1 MTLSPHA
8 AQRAPAVLSPFVLEA
23 RGITKRYPN
32 GVLAN
37 DHVDLCVQKGEIH
50 ALVGENGAG
59 KTTLMKA
66 LYGLEQ
72 PDSGQILL
80 NGQPT
85 TIPNPDAAIRHGIG
99 MVHQHFMLIPS
110 LTIAENI
117 ILGREPT
124 TRGVIAHAEA
134 VRITRA
140 LSEQYGLHVNPEA
153 RVDVIPV
160 GERQRVEILKTL
172 YRGAEILILDEPT
185 AVLTPQETHD
195 LFRAI
200 QSLVA
205 QGKTVI
211 FITHKLREVK
221 EISDNITVMRRGK
234 VVGTV
239 RTVDVTREEI
249 ARLMIGREVLDR
261 TRKDA
266 VARGPLVLEATNL
279 NYVTPDGKRAL
290 SDVSLQAYAGEIL
303 GVAGVEGNGQ
313 TELIEV
319 LAGLTRPAAGAIV
332 VNGKEITGLGARGT
346 REAGVSHIPE
356 DRLEL
361 GLAADASIEE
371 NLIIDRYYRAPFSRG
386 GFLNFKAKEENA
398 RQAIADF
405 DVRTPDAK
413 MTARSL
419 SGGNMQKLVVARELS
434 AHPNLLLAAQPTRGI
449 DIGATELVHRQ
460 LIAARDAGTA
470 VILVSADLGE
480 VMALSDRLAV
490 MYNGEIVALFT
501 DVPSLTEEELGYY
514 MLGVKRQGEVDSR
527 Q

>member
-1 MTLSPHA
+1 MSLSP
-8 AQRAPAVLSPFVLEA
+8 QSSVLSPCVLEA

-37 DHVDLCVQKGEIH
+37 DHVDLRVQKGEIH

-80 NGQPT
+80 NDQPT

-124 TRGVIAHAEA
+124 TRGVIAHGEA

-140 LSEQYGLHVNPEA
+140 LSDQYGLHVDPEA
-153 RVDVIPV
+153 RVDIIPV

-200 QSLVA
+200 RSLVA

-239 RTVDVTREEI
+239 PTVDVTREEI

-319 LAGLTRPAAGAIV
+319 LAGLTRPAAGAII

-386 GFLNFKAKEENA
+386 GFLNVKAEAENA

>member
-1 MTLSPHA
+1 MSLSP
-8 AQRAPAVLSPFVLEA
+8 QSSVLSPVLEA

-37 DHVDLCVQKGEIH
+37 DHVNLRVRKGEIH

-80 NGQPT
+80 DGQPT

-117 ILGREPT
+117 VLGREPT
-124 TRGVIAHAEA
+124 KRGVIAQGDA
-134 VRITRA
+134 VRITRE
-140 LSEQYGLHVNPEA
+140 LSEQYGLLVDPEA

-185 AVLTPQETHD
+185 AVLTPQETND
-195 LFRAI
+195 LFRAVRA
-200 QSLVA
+200 LVA

-221 EISDNITVMRRGK
+221 EISDNVTIMRRGT

-239 RTVDVTREEI
+239 RTADVTREEI
-249 ARLMIGREVLDR
+249 ARMMVGREVLDR
-261 TRKDA
+261 TRKKA
-266 VARGPLVLEATNL
+266 AARGPLVLAAANL

-290 SDVSLQAYAGEIL
+290 ADVSLEAYAGEIL
-303 GVAGVEGNGQ
+303 GIAGVEGNGQ

-319 LAGLTRPAAGAIV
+319 LAGLTLPAAGKII
-332 VNGKEITGLGARGT
+332 VNGKEITGEGARGT

-371 NLIIDRYYRAPFSRG
+371 NLIVDRYYRAPFSRG
-386 GFLNFKAKEENA
+386 GFLNVRAEAENA
-398 RQAIADF
+398 RQAIVDF

-413 MTARSL
+413 VTARSL

-470 VILVSADLGE
+470 VVLVSADLGE

-514 MLGVKRQGEVDSR
+514 MLGIKRQEVASS

>member
-1 MTLSPHA
+1 MSLSP
-8 AQRAPAVLSPFVLEA
+8 QSSVLSPCVLEA

-37 DHVDLCVQKGEIH
+37 DHVDLRVQKGEIH

-80 NGQPT
+80 NDQPT

-124 TRGVIAHAEA
+124 TRGVIAHGEA

-140 LSEQYGLHVNPEA
+140 LSDQYGLHVDPEA
-153 RVDVIPV
+153 RVDIIPV

-200 QSLVA
+200 RSLVA

>member
-1 MTLSPHA
+1 MS
-8 AQRAPAVLSPFVLEA
+8 FVLEA

-37 DHVDLCVQKGEIH
+37 DHVDLRVQKGEIH

-80 NGQPT
+80 NGQST

-124 TRGVIAHAEA
+124 KRGVLAQTDA
-134 VRITRA
+134 VRITRT
-140 LSEQYGLHVNPEA
+140 LSEQYGLHVDPEA

-185 AVLTPQETHD
+185 AVLTPQETTD
-195 LFRAI
+195 LFRAVR
-200 QSLVA
+200 SLVA

-221 EISDNITVMRRGK
+221 EISDNVTVMRRGK

-239 RTVDVTREEI
+239 RTADVTRAEI
-249 ARLMIGREVLDR
+249 AQMMVGRAVLDR
-261 TRKDA
+261 TRKA
-266 VARGPLVLEATNL
+266 AAARGPLVLEVTGL

-290 SDVSLQAYAGEIL
+290 ADVSLDAYAGEIL

-319 LAGLTRPAAGAIV
+319 LAGLTLPAAGKIV
-332 VNGKEITGLGARGT
+332 VNGAEITGLGARGT

-371 NLIIDRYYRAPFSRG
+371 NLIVDRYYRAPFSRG
-386 GFLNFKAKEENA
+386 GFLNFKAEAENA

-413 MTARSL
+413 VTARSL

-434 AHPNLLLAAQPTRGI
+434 AHPKLLLAAQPTRGI

-460 LIAARDAGTA
+460 LLAARDAGTA

-501 DVPSLTEEELGYY
+501 DVPSLTEEEVGYC
-514 MLGVKRQGEVDSR
+514 MLGIKRGMSDEQ
-527 Q
+527 

>member
-1 MTLSPHA
+1 MS
-8 AQRAPAVLSPFVLEA
+8 FVLEA
-23 RGITKRYPN
+23 RGVTKRYPN

-37 DHVDLCVQKGEIH
+37 DHVDLRVRQGEIH

-59 KTTLMKA
+59 KTTLMKM

-80 NGQPT
+80 HGKPT
-85 TIPNPDAAIRHGIG
+85 HISNPDAAIKSGIG
-99 MVHQHFMLIPS
+99 MVHQHFMLVPS

-117 ILGREPT
+117 VLGREPT
-124 TRGVIAHAEA
+124 RRGGILAGESA
-134 VRITRA
+134 VRITRD
-140 LSEQYGLHVNPEA
+140 LSERYGLRVDPEA

-185 AVLTPQETHD
+185 AVLTPQESDD
-195 LFRAI
+195 LFRAVR
-200 QSLVA
+200 SLVT

-221 EISDNITVMRRGK
+221 EISDNVTVMRRGK
-234 VVGTV
+234 VVGEV
-239 RTVDVTREEI
+239 RTADVTREEI
-249 ARLMIGREVLDR
+249 ARLMVGREVLDR
-261 TRKDA
+261 TRKEA
-266 VARGPLVLEATNL
+266 RARGPLVLAARNL
-279 NYVTPDGKRAL
+279 NYVTPEGKRAL
-290 SDVSLQAYAGEIL
+290 ADVSLDAYAGEIL
-303 GVAGVEGNGQ
+303 GIAGVEGNGQ
-313 TELIEV
+313 TELVEV
-319 LAGLTRPAAGAIV
+319 LAGLTLPAAGMIA
-332 VNGKEITGLGARGT
+332 VNGEDVTGHGARVC

-371 NLIIDRYYRAPFSRG
+371 NLIIDRYYRMPFSRG
-386 GFLNFKAKEENA
+386 GFMNLKAEAKNA
-398 RQAIADF
+398 REAIENF

-434 AHPNLLLAAQPTRGI
+434 AAPKLLLAAQPTRGI

-460 LIAARDAGTA
+460 LVAARDAGTA
-470 VILVSADLGE
+470 VVLVSADLGE
-480 VMALSDRLAV
+480 VVSLSDRLAV
-490 MYNGEIVALFT
+490 MYNGEIVAIFS
-501 DVPSLTEEELGYY
+501 DVAALTEEELGYY
-514 MLGVKRQGEVDSR
+514 MLGVKRQEGVGSG

>member
-1 MTLSPHA
+1 MS
-8 AQRAPAVLSPFVLEA
+8 FVLEA

-37 DHVDLCVQKGEIH
+37 DHVDLRVRQGEIH

-80 NGQPT
+80 NGRPI

-124 TRGVIAHAEA
+124 KRGVISRSDA
-134 VRITRA
+134 VRITRE
-140 LSEQYGLHVNPEA
+140 LSEQYGLRVDPEA

-185 AVLTPQETHD
+185 AVLTPQETTD
-195 LFRAI
+195 LFRAVR
-200 QSLVA
+200 SLVA

-221 EISDNITVMRRGK
+221 EISDNVTVMRRGK
-234 VVGTV
+234 VVG
-239 RTVDVTREEI
+239 DG
-249 ARLMIGREVLDR
+249 ADGGCD
-261 TRKDA
+261 
-266 VARGPLVLEATNL
+266 ARGDR
-279 NYVTPDGKRAL
+279 PDDGRARGAGPHAQRGGGARPARPGRDET
-290 SDVSLQAYAGEIL
+290 STTSRRTANAPSRMSRSRRMPGEIL
-303 GVAGVEGNGQ
+303 GIAGVEGNGQ
-313 TELIEV
+313 TELVEV
-319 LAGLTRPAAGAIV
+319 LAGLTLPAAGKIA
-332 VNGKEITGLGARGT
+332 VNGKDVTGLGARGT

-386 GFLNFKAKEENA
+386 GFLNLRAEAENA
-398 RQAIADF
+398 RAGD
-405 DVRTPDAK
+405 
-413 MTARSL
+413 
-419 SGGNMQKLVVARELS
+419 RELRC
-434 AHPNLLLAAQPTRGI
+434 AHAGRESDGAQPLRRQYAEARRRAGALRAPETAPRRPADARHRHRRDRTRPPAVSR
-449 DIGATELVHRQ
+449 GAGRGHGGHPR
-460 LIAARDAGTA
+460 
-470 VILVSADLGE
+470 LGGP
-480 VMALSDRLAV
+480 RR
-490 MYNGEIVALFT
+490 G
-501 DVPSLTEEELGYY
+501 DVPFRPARRD
-514 MLGVKRQGEVDSR
+514 V
-527 Q
+527 

>member
-1 MTLSPHA
+1 MSLSP
-8 AQRAPAVLSPFVLEA
+8 QSSVLSPFVLEA

-37 DHVDLCVQKGEIH
+37 DHVDLRVQKGEIH

-80 NGQPT
+80 NNQPT

-124 TRGVIAHAEA
+124 TRGVIAHGEA

-140 LSEQYGLHVNPEA
+140 LSDQYGLHVDPEA
-153 RVDVIPV
+153 RVDIIPV

-200 QSLVA
+200 RSLVA

-266 VARGPLVLEATNL
+266 VARGPLGLEATNL

-303 GVAGVEGNGQ
+303 GIAGVEGNGQ

-319 LAGLTRPAAGAIV
+319 LAGLTLPAAGAII
-332 VNGKEITGLGARGT
+332 VNGKEITGRGARGT

-386 GFLNFKAKEENA
+386 GFLNFKAEAENA

-434 AHPNLLLAAQPTRGI
+434 ANPNLLLAAQPTRGI

-514 MLGVKRQGEVDSR
+514 MLGVKRQGDVDSR

>member
-1 MTLSPHA
+1 MS
-8 AQRAPAVLSPFVLEA
+8 FVLEA

-37 DHVDLCVQKGEIH
+37 DHVDLRVAQGEIH

-80 NGQPT
+80 HGRPV

-124 TRGVIAHAEA
+124 KRGVLSQRDA
-134 VRITRA
+134 VRITRE
-140 LSEQYGLHVNPEA
+140 LSEQYGLRVEPEA

-185 AVLTPQETHD
+185 AVLTPQETND
-195 LFRAI
+195 LFRAVR
-200 QSLVA
+200 SLVS

-221 EISDNITVMRRGK
+221 EISDNVTVMRRGK

-239 RTVDVTREEI
+239 RTADVTREEI
-249 ARLMIGREVLDR
+249 ARMMVGRDVLDR

-266 VARGPLVLEATNL
+266 AARGPIVLEATDL

-290 SDVSLQAYAGEIL
+290 ADVSLRAYSGEIL
-303 GVAGVEGNGQ
+303 GIAGVEGNGQ
-313 TELIEV
+313 TELVEV
-319 LAGLTRPAAGAIV
+319 LAGLTTPAAGTIT
-332 VNGKEITGLGARGT
+332 VNGKDVTGLGARGT

-371 NLIIDRYYRAPFSRG
+371 NLIIDRYYREPFSRA
-386 GFLNFKAKEENA
+386 GFINLRAEAENA
-398 RQAIADF
+398 RVAIEDF

-413 MTARSL
+413 VTARSL

-434 AHPNLLLAAQPTRGI
+434 AHPKLLLAAQPTRGI

-460 LIAARDAGTA
+460 LVAARDAGTA
-470 VILVSADLGE
+470 VVLVSADLGE
-480 VMALSDRLAV
+480 VRALSDRLAV
-490 MYNGEIVALFT
+490 MYNGEIVAIFT
-501 DVPSLTEEELGYY
+501 DVPSVSEEELGYY
-514 MLGVKRQGEVDSR
+514 MLGVRRQRAAGSDSEGR
-527 Q
+527 PSVGD

>member
-1 MTLSPHA
+1 MS
-8 AQRAPAVLSPFVLEA
+8 FVLEA
-23 RGITKRYPN
+23 RGITKQYPN

-37 DHVDLCVQKGEIH
+37 DHVDLRVQKGEIH

-72 PDSGQILL
+72 PDSGHILL
-80 NGQPT
+80 NGQPM
-85 TIPNPDAAIRHGIG
+85 TIANPDAAIRQGIG

-124 TRGVIAHAEA
+124 KRGVIARGDA
-134 VRITRA
+134 VRITRV
-140 LSEQYGLHVNPEA
+140 LSDQYGLHVDPEA

-185 AVLTPQETHD
+185 AVLTPQETND

-200 QSLVA
+200 RSLVA

-221 EISDNITVMRRGK
+221 EISDNVTVMRRGK

-239 RTVDVTREEI
+239 RTEDVTREEI
-249 ARLMIGREVLDR
+249 ARMMVGREVLDR
-261 TRKDA
+261 TRKDV

-319 LAGLTRPAAGAIV
+319 LAGLTLPAAGAIV
-332 VNGKEITGLGARGT
+332 VNGTEITGRGARGT

-371 NLIIDRYYRAPFSRG
+371 NLIIDRYYRAPFSHS
-386 GFLNFKAKEENA
+386 GFLNFAAQAENA

-413 MTARSL
+413 VTARSL

-434 AHPNLLLAAQPTRGI
+434 AHPSLLLAAQPTRGI

-514 MLGVKRQGEVDSR
+514 MLGVKRQEIAGDGQRAAGGS
-527 Q
+527 

>member
-1 MTLSPHA
+1 
-8 AQRAPAVLSPFVLEA
+8 
-23 RGITKRYPN
+23 
-32 GVLAN
+32 
-37 DHVDLCVQKGEIH
+37 
-50 ALVGENGAG
+50 
-59 KTTLMKA
+59 
-66 LYGLEQ
+66 
-72 PDSGQILL
+72 
-80 NGQPT
+80 
-85 TIPNPDAAIRHGIG
+85 

-124 TRGVIAHAEA
+124 TRGVIAQGEA

-140 LSEQYGLHVNPEA
+140 LSDQYGLHVDPEA
-153 RVDVIPV
+153 RVDIIPV

-185 AVLTPQETHD
+185 AVLTPQETND
-195 LFRAI
+195 LFRAVR
-200 QSLVA
+200 SLVA

-221 EISDNITVMRRGK
+221 EISDNVTVMRRGK

-239 RTVDVTREEI
+239 RTADVTREEI
-249 ARLMIGREVLDR
+249 ARMMVGREVLDR
-261 TRKDA
+261 TRKEA
-266 VARGPLVLEATNL
+266 AARGPLVLEATNL

-290 SDVSLQAYAGEIL
+290 ADVSLQAYAGEIL
-303 GVAGVEGNGQ
+303 GIAGVEGNGQ

-319 LAGLTRPAAGAIV
+319 LAGLTLPAAGTIV
-332 VNGKEITGLGARGT
+332 VNGAEITGLGARGT
-346 REAGVSHIPE
+346 RESGVSHIPE

-371 NLIIDRYYRAPFSRG
+371 NLIIDRYYRAPFSHG
-386 GFLNFKAKEENA
+386 GFLNFKAEAENA

-490 MYNGEIVALFT
+490 MYNGEIVAVFT
-501 DVPSLTEEELGYY
+501 DVPSVSEEELGYY
-514 MLGVKRQGEVDSR
+514 MLGVKRAMSNEQ
-527 Q
+527 

>member
-1 MTLSPHA
+1 MTDVPY
-8 AQRAPAVLSPFVLEA
+8 VLEM

-37 DHVDLCVQKGEIH
+37 DHVDLRVAAGEIH

-59 KTTLMKA
+59 KSTLMKI

-72 PDSGQILL
+72 ADSGQIVLR
-80 NGQPT
+80 GRPA
-85 TIPNPDAAIRHGIG
+85 TIPNPDAAIRQGIG
-99 MVHQHFMLIPS
+99 MVHQHFMLVPS
-110 LTIAENI
+110 LTVAENI
-117 ILGREPT
+117 VLGREPAR
-124 TRGVIAHAEA
+124 RGVFAADAA
-134 VRITRA
+134 VRITRE
-140 LSEQYGLHVNPEA
+140 LGEQYGLHVDPQA

-185 AVLTPQETHD
+185 AVLTPQETND
-195 LFRAI
+195 LFRAVRA
-200 QSLVA
+200 LVA

-221 EISDNITVMRRGK
+221 EISDNVTVMRRGA
-234 VVGTV
+234 VVGEV
-239 RTVDVTREEI
+239 RTADVTREEI
-249 ARLMIGREVLDR
+249 ARMMVGRAILDR
-261 TRKDA
+261 VRKPPPQ
-266 VARGPLVLEATNL
+266 RGPLVLDANNL

-290 SDVSLQAYAGEIL
+290 ADVSLEAYAGEIL
-303 GVAGVEGNGQ
+303 GIAGVEGNGQ

-319 LAGLTRPAAGAIV
+319 LAGLTLPAAGHII
-332 VNGKEITGLGARGT
+332 VNGANVTGLGARGT

-361 GLAADASIEE
+361 GLAAGASIEE

-386 GFLNFKAKEENA
+386 GFLDLRAERENA
-398 RQAIADF
+398 ATAIADF
-405 DVRTPDAK
+405 DIRTPSAK
-413 MTARSL
+413 LPAGNL

-434 AHPNLLLAAQPTRGI
+434 AKPKLLLAAQPTRGI

-470 VILVSADLGE
+470 VILVSADLQE

-490 MYNGEIVALFT
+490 MYNGEIVATFA
-501 DVPSLTEEELGYY
+501 DVAALTEEELGYY
-514 MLGVKRQGEVDSR
+514 MLGVKRQESVAGSR
-527 Q
+527 

>member
-1 MTLSPHA
+1 
-8 AQRAPAVLSPFVLEA
+8 
-23 RGITKRYPN
+23 
-32 GVLAN
+32 
-37 DHVDLCVQKGEIH
+37 
-50 ALVGENGAG
+50 
-59 KTTLMKA
+59 
-66 LYGLEQ
+66 
-72 PDSGQILL
+72 
-80 NGQPT
+80 
-85 TIPNPDAAIRHGIG
+85 
-99 MVHQHFMLIPS
+99 
-110 LTIAENI
+110 
-117 ILGREPT
+117 
-124 TRGVIAHAEA
+124 
-134 VRITRA
+134 VRITRE
-140 LSEQYGLHVNPEA
+140 LSEQYGLHVDPEA

-185 AVLTPQETHD
+185 AVLTPQETND
-195 LFRAI
+195 LFRAVR
-200 QSLVA
+200 SLVA

-221 EISDNITVMRRGK
+221 EISDNVTVMRRGT
-234 VVGTV
+234 VVGTM
-239 RTVDVTREEI
+239 RTADVTREEI
-249 ARLMIGREVLDR
+249 ARMMVGREIEAIGR
-261 TRKDA
+261 TRKAA
-266 VARGPLVLEATNL
+266 VRGPLVLAATNL

-290 SDVSLQAYAGEIL
+290 ADVSLEAYAGEIL
-303 GVAGVEGNGQ
+303 GIAGVEGNGQ

-319 LAGLTRPAAGAIV
+319 LAGLTLPAAGKIV
-332 VNGKEITGLGARGT
+332 INGKEITGDGARGT

-361 GLAADASIEE
+361 GLAAEASIEE
-371 NLIIDRYYRAPFSRG
+371 NLIVDRYYRAPFSRG
-386 GFLNFKAKEENA
+386 GFLNFRAEAENA

-413 MTARSL
+413 VTARSL

-434 AHPNLLLAAQPTRGI
+434 AHPKLLLAAQPTRGI

-460 LIAARDAGTA
+460 LIATRDAGTA

-514 MLGVKRQGEVDSR
+514 MLGVKRQEVASS

>member
-1 MTLSPHA
+1 MS
-8 AQRAPAVLSPFVLEA
+8 FVLEA

-37 DHVDLCVQKGEIH
+37 DHVDLRVRQGEIH

-110 LTIAENI
+110 LTIAENV

-124 TRGVIAHAEA
+124 KRGVVIAAESA
-134 VRITRA
+134 VRLTRA
-140 LSEQYGLHVNPEA
+140 LSEQYGLRVDPEA

-185 AVLTPQETHD
+185 AVLTPQETTD
-195 LFRAI
+195 LFRAVR
-200 QSLVA
+200 SLVA

-221 EISDNITVMRRGK
+221 EVSDNVTVMRRGK

-239 RTVDVTREEI
+239 RTADVTREEI
-249 ARLMIGREVLDR
+249 ARMMVGREVLDR
-261 TRKDA
+261 TRKEA
-266 VARGPLVLEATNL
+266 AARGPLMLTATNL

-290 SDVSLQAYAGEIL
+290 ADVSLSAYAGEIL

-319 LAGLTRPAAGAIV
+319 LSGLTLPAAGKIV
-332 VNGKEITGLGARGT
+332 VNGKDVTGLGARGT

-371 NLIIDRYYRAPFSRG
+371 NLIIDRYYRAPYSRG
-386 GFLNFKAKEENA
+386 GFLNVRAEAENA
-398 RQAIADF
+398 RRAITDF
-405 DVRTPDAK
+405 DIRTPDAK

-434 AHPNLLLAAQPTRGI
+434 ARPKVLLAAQPTRGI

-460 LIAARDAGTA
+460 LVAARDAGTA
-470 VILVSADLGE
+470 VILVSADLSE

-501 DVPSLTEEELGYY
+501 DVPALTEEELGYY
-514 MLGVKRQGEVDSR
+514 MLGVKRAMSNEQ
-527 Q
+527 